1 MTDPRSRPRRT
12 VVVAA
17 VLVLAAL
24 LLSGCGNQAQET
36 VALSAADRS
45 AIGACVSAVASV
57 DHALDAVVGAEN
69 GSLGRASAGRR
80 LSDVT
85 RSLQAAA
92 DGATDD
98 VVHQS
103 VQDVIDSITA
113 YLAVLPDRSI
123 SGYDDAVTDTRG
135 RLAGFR
141 RTCPVAN
148 GSFDS
153 GISGWAPISPSS
165 DLSQASAGRGRGH
178 GLVLVNRGK
187 EPSVVGA
194 TDSAA
199 WVERTWRG
207 VYRAGLWAR
216 AETGTPELTLMIQ
229 EKAKNAE
236 VGEARTTVRLGVE
249 WTFIGVSYKATGQGG
264 PLEIRIMTDE
274 LAAAT
279 AVHLDDVAVARG

>member
-1 MTDPRSRPRRT
+1 MTDPRSRPRRA

-24 LLSGCGNQAQET
+24 LAGCGNQAQGT
-36 VALSAADRS
+36 VALSAGDRS

-57 DHALDAVVGAEN
+57 DHALDTVVGAEN
-69 GSLGRASAGRR
+69 GSLGRAAAGRR

-85 RSLQAAA
+85 SSLRAAA
-92 DGATDD
+92 DGVTDG
-98 VVHQS
+98 VVQQS
-103 VQDVIDSITA
+103 LQDVIDSIRA

-141 RTCPVAN
+141 RICPVDN

-199 WVERTWRG
+199 WVDRTWRG

-229 EKAKNAE
+229 EKSRSAV

-249 WTFIGVSYKATGQGG
+249 WTFVGVSHNASGAGG
-264 PLEIRIMTDE
+264 PLEIRILTDE
-274 LAAAT
+274 LAAGM